1 MRVSVVTPSFNMA
14 TYLDATIKSVI
25 RNLGPG
31 DEYFVID
38 GGSTDGSVEVI
49 RRHEASITG
58 WVSEPDAGY
67 ADAIAKGFERA
78 TGDILCWLNCSDVYL
93 SGALEK
99 ARALMARDDAE
110 LIFGDDFY
118 INEAGN
124 VLGFSKGW
132 VRNLRDATLYGGWTP
147 LQEACFWRRD
157 LYRRVGGINRSLRF
171 AADYDL
177 FLRMAGAG
185 RATYVPVTFSAFR
198 VHQGQKSIA
207 GTREYERERREQR
220 EKELRRVQE
229 PKGLNLAKRI
239 LYRGMMS
246 ARARLAPVLWQRRT
260 LTGIAIE
267 TLPCERY

>member
-38 GGSTDGSVEVI
+38 GGSTDGSVDII
-49 RRHEASITG
+49 RRHEARITG
-58 WVSEPDAGY
+58 WVCEPDAGY

-171 AADYDL
+171 A
-177 FLRMAGAG
+177 
-185 RATYVPVTFSAFR
+185 
-198 VHQGQKSIA
+198 
-207 GTREYERERREQR
+207 
-220 EKELRRVQE
+220 
-229 PKGLNLAKRI
+229 
-239 LYRGMMS
+239 
-246 ARARLAPVLWQRRT
+246 
-260 LTGIAIE
+260 
-267 TLPCERY
+267 